1 MKNTMEFQSLA
12 LNELMVIDGGRITA
26 DTSFAYDLAYL
37 TGLFA
42 RGYYEFV
49 TAAASFQSSLP
60 PNLKK

>member
-1 MKNTMEFQSLA
+1 MKSTKEFQSLT
-12 LNELMVIDGGRITA
+12 LNELMVTNGGRMTSG
-26 DTSFAYDLAYL
+26 TSFAYDISYI
-37 TGLFA
+37 TGLFV